1 MLADQKPVLEQLT
14 EGVPEAVERFT
25 DEDELARV
33 SELLSTVDNIQE
45 LTGIDFGDAVR
56 RADLRGGA
64 EGLGGPESLSP
75 VTSASAELLL
85 RYSQPQPPPPVSP
98 APPASQIKR
107 KPR

>member
-1 MLADQKPVLEQLT
+1 MLDNLT
-14 EGVPEAVERFT
+14 EGVPEGMEAFG
-25 DEDELARV
+25 DEEELARV
-33 SELLSTVDNIQE
+33 TEFLTTVDNIQE

-64 EGLGGPESLSP
+64 ESLGGSESLSP